1 MPYIIIKM
9 TFFCFPVFLRSESS
23 RLRPASTGRRPDLS
37 VQAHPGMHRAS
48 NHPSADAHVEEE
60 GLRVAAP
67 THLPSGD
74 QTSSALFF
82 VSS

>member
-1 MPYIIIKM
+1 
-9 TFFCFPVFLRSESS
+9 
-23 RLRPASTGRRPDLS
+23 
-37 VQAHPGMHRAS
+37 MHRAS

-74 QTSSALFF
+74 
-82 VSS
+82 